1 MGAANCSSCGCDSE
15 QEKQNTTNIKPHH
28 QSAQGYA
35 GGPSSPPMGGPRG
48 FDEGLSK
55 SNMPDHPSHGDYGLK
70 DKSIGAFAHGESP
83 VDAGGHLDNVAEA
96 NTEHQETR
104 VERLQD
110 GSVFEGQFRGRD
122 RHGYGKF
129 TWSGGGS
136 YEGNFDAN
144 DMHGEGSYIWSDG
157 SKYQGQWQ
165 RNNMGPFGIMI
176 WTDGRRY
183 EGQFRDG
190 KKHGEGKLTW
200 PDGRSYVGQWEC
212 GKQHG
217 VGTTVTGRGV
227 SRKSQWD
234 HGKLVKWLD
243 ETGADSLGGTR

>member
-1 MGAANCSSCGCDSE
+1 
-15 QEKQNTTNIKPHH
+15 
-28 QSAQGYA
+28 
-35 GGPSSPPMGGPRG
+35 R
-48 FDEGLSK
+48 
-55 SNMPDHPSHGDYGLK
+55 
-70 DKSIGAFAHGESP
+70 
-83 VDAGGHLDNVAEA
+83 
-96 NTEHQETR
+96 
-104 VERLQD
+104 QD

-243 ETGADSLGGTR
+243 DRDGRRQPGRHEVVLWPRLQGLQQGRRRADARVIRPPRHDRAWHRRARYARLSSVSRRGRGAVVVGRRTGDYSCFARPTPRGEAVTA